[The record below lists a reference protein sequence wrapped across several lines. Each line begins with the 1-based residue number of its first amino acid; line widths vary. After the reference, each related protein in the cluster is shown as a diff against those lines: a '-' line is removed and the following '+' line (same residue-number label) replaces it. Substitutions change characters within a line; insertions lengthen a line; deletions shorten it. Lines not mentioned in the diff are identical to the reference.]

1 MMKQQF
7 KVFCLLRPITTFSL
21 SLTTE
26 YTMYIIHLVM
36 LFTHPPII
44 HRSTWSDLQPVVPSL
59 GFYCTTAI
67 LDLSNL
73 EIYNFILNMIAIAII
88 NIYCLLSNPPEIYK
102 CGLNSRHA
110 SSCIRVIS
118 QSFRF

>member
-26 YTMYIIHLVM
+26 YIQCILYILYCCSLTQQ
-36 LFTHPPII
+36 LFTG
-44 HRSTWSDLQPVVPSL
+44 QPGQICSLWCLL

-67 LDLSNL
+67 IDLSNL

-88 NIYCLLSNPPEIYK
+88 CIYCLLSNPPEIYK
-102 CGLNSRHA
+102 CGLHSRPA